1 MVWKPGQTGNP
12 QGRPR
17 KYQSTEEMSDRVIYH
32 SLKIA
37 AIRDEYRAIAEAQDL
52 EDPILFQHRLLS
64 DESIPIVA
72 RAMIANQIGRYYRPL
87 LGTME
92 PARYVQQPIDVPS
105 FTTIEEAEAFLLTL
119 AQRTASQELDLA
131 SVEAVSARVRDWI
144 NSKRAGQELEIKRLN
159 ASQDTGDQTIHITG
173 GLPELPGCN
182 ISMPQLNG
190 HASDGL
196 LPKQPVIVDHDP
208 NPQTPAEPKSK

>member
-1 MVWKPGQTGNP
+1 MVWKPGQSGNLN
-12 QGRPR
+12 GRPK
-17 KYQSTEEMSDRVIYH
+17 KYPPPPEGVDQINAYR
-32 SLKIA
+32 LFKA
-37 AIRDEYRAIAEAQDL
+37 AALRDEYRAIAEAQDL

-64 DESIPIVA
+64 DETIPKVA

-92 PARYVQQPIDVPS
+92 PARYVQAPIDVPS

-159 ASQDTGDQTIHITG
+159 ADVATGDQVIRIEG
-173 GLPELPGCN
+173 GMPPLPGTSVTMPEL
-182 ISMPQLNG
+182 NG
-190 HASDGL
+190 KHLELEAI
-196 LPKQPVIVDHDP
+196 KDP
-208 NPQTPAEPKSK
+208 INGSQAHPPDQTKSE